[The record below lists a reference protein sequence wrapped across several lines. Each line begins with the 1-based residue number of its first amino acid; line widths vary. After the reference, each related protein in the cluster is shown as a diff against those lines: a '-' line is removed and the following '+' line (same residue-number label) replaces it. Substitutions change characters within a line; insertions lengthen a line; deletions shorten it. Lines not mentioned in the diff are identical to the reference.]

1 MRERYYPS
9 FLVSDLYDRLIK
21 QDEQHS
27 QSQCSTEEKDEVVR
41 NTCIDSS
48 TCAHFWMFICL
59 NTQTCHIPPFLFVV
73 NQVFI
78 VVSLCVQCQGLDG
91 AEEVGDEG
99 SKGIN
104 EQASYAATKLRQL
117 YDKLE
122 YKRQALG
129 SIQNAP
135 KPDKK
140 VELTSKVQYHSIK
153 HIKTISKSVKL
164 LMHAVRHDALNL
176 SAVSIF

>member
-1 MRERYYPS
+1 M
-9 FLVSDLYDRLIK
+9 
-21 QDEQHS
+21 
-27 QSQCSTEEKDEVVR
+27 C
-41 NTCIDSS
+41 
-48 TCAHFWMFICL
+48 
-59 NTQTCHIPPFLFVV
+59 
-73 NQVFI
+73 
-78 VVSLCVQCQGLDG
+78 
-91 AEEVGDEG
+91 DEG

-140 VELTSKVQYHSIK
+140 VDQCMSKWDKAHVGKMLTDKDCKRRI
-153 HIKTISKSVKL
+153 
-164 LMHAVRHDALNL
+164 
-176 SAVSIF
+176 

>member
-1 MRERYYPS
+1 
-9 FLVSDLYDRLIK
+9 
-21 QDEQHS
+21 
-27 QSQCSTEEKDEVVR
+27 
-41 NTCIDSS
+41 
-48 TCAHFWMFICL
+48 MFFPL
-59 NTQTCHIPPFLFVV
+59 G
-73 NQVFI
+73 
-78 VVSLCVQCQGLDG
+78 QCQGLDAG
-91 AEEVGDEG
+91 EEVGDEG

-140 VELTSKVQYHSIK
+140 VTE
-153 HIKTISKSVKL
+153 
-164 LMHAVRHDALNL
+164 RN
-176 SAVSIF
+176 

>member
-1 MRERYYPS
+1 M
-9 FLVSDLYDRLIK
+9 
-21 QDEQHS
+21 
-27 QSQCSTEEKDEVVR
+27 
-41 NTCIDSS
+41 
-48 TCAHFWMFICL
+48 
-59 NTQTCHIPPFLFVV
+59 
-73 NQVFI
+73 
-78 VVSLCVQCQGLDG
+78 
-91 AEEVGDEG
+91 VGDEG

-140 VELTSKVQYHSIK
+140 VTEDKQMWQNALWGKIGFH
-153 HIKTISKSVKL
+153 SKSLQQDSAKHTNTKL
-164 LMHAVRHDALNL
+164 SDCAHPDPSSMMPFKCQDVNL
-176 SAVSIF
+176 VVEVLIKRWL

>member
-1 MRERYYPS
+1 M
-9 FLVSDLYDRLIK
+9 
-21 QDEQHS
+21 
-27 QSQCSTEEKDEVVR
+27 
-41 NTCIDSS
+41 
-48 TCAHFWMFICL
+48 
-59 NTQTCHIPPFLFVV
+59 
-73 NQVFI
+73 
-78 VVSLCVQCQGLDG
+78 
-91 AEEVGDEG
+91 GDEG

-140 VELTSKVQYHSIK
+140 VPNASKCD
-153 HIKTISKSVKL
+153 KT
-164 LMHAVRHDALNL
+164 DNT
-176 SAVSIF
+176 